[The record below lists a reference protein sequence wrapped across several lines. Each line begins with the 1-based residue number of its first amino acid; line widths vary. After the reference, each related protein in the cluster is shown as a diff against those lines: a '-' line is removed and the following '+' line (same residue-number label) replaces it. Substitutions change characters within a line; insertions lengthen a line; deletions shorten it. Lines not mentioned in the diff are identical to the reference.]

1 MPGPV
6 ASDVVNMF
14 SAGALLARARSAE
27 AKKAIRYTLASG
39 ISVVVTQVL
48 LAVLYVVVGL
58 SAKWANIW
66 AVSLASIPS
75 YVLNRRWAWGK
86 RGRSHLFREVIPF
99 WALALVGLAFS
110 TWAADWAETA
120 FHGRAVFVNGASLAA
135 FGVLWVGKF
144 VIFNELMFKHHEP
157 ALRPALVPAD
167 GEAPRG

>member
-48 LAVLYVVVGL
+48 LAVFYVVVSL

-75 YVLNRRWAWGK
+75 YV
-86 RGRSHLFREVIPF
+86 
-99 WALALVGLAFS
+99 
-110 TWAADWAETA
+110 
-120 FHGRAVFVNGASLAA
+120 
-135 FGVLWVGKF
+135 
-144 VIFNELMFKHHEP
+144 
-157 ALRPALVPAD
+157 
-167 GEAPRG
+167 